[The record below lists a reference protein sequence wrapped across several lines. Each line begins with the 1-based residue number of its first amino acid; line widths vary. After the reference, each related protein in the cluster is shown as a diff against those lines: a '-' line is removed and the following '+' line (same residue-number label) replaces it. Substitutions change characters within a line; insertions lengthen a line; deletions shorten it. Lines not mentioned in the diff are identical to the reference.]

1 MRSGSLERKENID
14 YIWRLTITE
23 GQPMDFFDNSGR
35 ATCYSPDG
43 EHLYL
48 WTGQPVGYFADDK
61 VYSFSGRLLGWIGEG
76 WLYDR
81 QNRPALFSPDATG
94 GPVRPVRQV
103 MPVRSVRQVMPVKS
117 VRQVA
122 HVRPVKSLG
131 WSSCANALYFRQ

>member
-1 MRSGSLERKENID
+1 MFGRALKED
-14 YIWRLTITE
+14 RL
-23 GQPMDFFDNSGR
+23 MNFFDSNGR

-48 WTGQPVGYFADDK
+48 WTGEPVGHFSDNK

-81 QNRPALFSPDATG
+81 QNRPALFSADASG
-94 GPVRPVRQV
+94 GPTRPMRQT
-103 MPVRSVRQVMPVKS
+103 MPMKAMRQMRPMKAMRQMAHMRPLRSLS
-117 VRQVA
+117 
-122 HVRPVKSLG
+122 